1 MSSLFQRVINI
12 LKSPK
17 TEWPVIAGESA
28 TVGSLYVPY
37 VLLLAAIG
45 PIAMLLGGGG
55 TGLFRLSSGFL
66 LRVAVWQ
73 YASSLISVVLF
84 ALVINF
90 LAPHFGATKDQT
102 QAFKTAVYASTAAWI
117 GAVGGLLGLGL
128 GTLLALAG
136 AVYSIY
142 LLYLALPHTMKAPA
156 EKATTYTVVII
167 VVCIVVAILLSVL
180 GRGLGLTSAGLGG
193 LAGLSS
199 ARHDVQA
206 FDPDSAL
213 GRLESAGKNLEKA
226 EKDGKLKD
234 PSQAMGQVMG
244 ALSGA
249 GAGTTIEAL
258 SVETLKTF
266 VPEALAGLPRQSIS
280 AERNAAM
287 GMQVAVAR
295 ARYGDDSHGMK
306 LEVTDTGGAAGFM
319 ALAGWANIERT
330 SEEGT
335 RTEHVGQE
343 GDRLVKEVWDSAAKS
358 GEYTVVIGK
367 RFIVDVQG
375 GAGSLADLKSAAA
388 SVDLARLESLKNEGV
403 KHE

>member
-1 MSSLFQRVINI
+1 VSNI
-12 LKSPK
+12 FDRAIKLLKSPK
-17 TEWPVIAGESA
+17 TEWPVIAGEPA

-37 VLLLAAIG
+37 VLVLAAIG
-45 PIAMLLGGGG
+45 PVAMLLGGGG
-55 TGLFRLSSGFL
+55 TGFFRLSSGFV
-66 LRVAVWQ
+66 LRLAVWQ
-73 YASSLISVVLF
+73 YASSLLSVVLF
-84 ALVINF
+84 ALVIDF
-90 LAPHFGATKDQT
+90 LAPQFGATKDKV

-136 AVYSIY
+136 GIYSIY

-167 VVCIVVAILLSVL
+167 VVYIVIAILLSVL
-180 GRGLGLTSAGLGG
+180 GRGLGMTGAGMGMLGG
-193 LAGLSS
+193 LRGAQ
-199 ARHDVQA
+199 HEVQT

-226 EKDGKLKD
+226 EKEGKLKD

-258 SVETLKTF
+258 GVETLKSF
-266 VPEALAGLPRQSIS
+266 IPETLAGLPRQSIS

-287 GMQVAVAR
+287 GMQVATAH
-295 ARYGDDSHGMK
+295 ASYGDDGHGMK
-306 LEVTDTGGAAGFM
+306 LQVTDTGGAAGFL
-319 ALAGWANIERT
+319 ALAGWANIESS

-335 RTEHVGQE
+335 RTERVGHE

-358 GEYTVVIGK
+358 GEYTVVVGK
-367 RFIVDVQG
+367 RFMVEVQG
-375 GAGSLADLKSAAA
+375 NAGSLADLKAAA
-388 SVDLARLESLKNEGV
+388 SSVDLAKLESLKNEGV

>member
-1 MSSLFQRVINI
+1 MGNLFDRAIKL
-12 LKSPK
+12 LKSPR
-17 TEWPVIAGESA
+17 TEWPVIAGEPA

-37 VLLLAAIG
+37 VLVLAAIG
-45 PIAMLLGGGG
+45 PVAMLLGGGG
-55 TGLFRLSSGFL
+55 TGFFRFSSGFL

-73 YASSLISVVLF
+73 YASSLLSVVLF

-90 LAPHFGATKDQT
+90 LAPQFGATKDKV

-128 GTLLALAG
+128 GALLALAG

-142 LLYLALPHTMKAPA
+142 LLYLALPHTMKASA

-167 VVCIVVAILLSVL
+167 VAWIVIAVLLSVL
-180 GRGLGLTSAGLGG
+180 GRGFGLSSAGLGG
-193 LAGLSS
+193 LAGLPG
-199 ARHDVQA
+199 AQRDVQT

-226 EKDGKLKD
+226 EKEGKLED
-234 PSQAMGQVMG
+234 PAQAMGQVMG

-266 VPEALAGLPRQSIS
+266 VPEALAGMPRQSIS
-280 AERNAAM
+280 AERNSAM
-287 GMQVAVAR
+287 GMQVAVAH
-295 ARYGDDSHGMK
+295 ARYGDEGHGLK
-306 LEVTDTGGAAGFM
+306 LEITDTGGAAGFM
-319 ALAGWANIERT
+319 ALAGWANIEST

-335 RTEHVGQE
+335 RTERVGHE
-343 GDRLVKEVWDSAAKS
+343 GDRLVKEVWDSDSKS

-367 RFIVDVQG
+367 RYLVEVQG
-375 GAGSLADLKSAAA
+375 NAASLADLKAAA
-388 SVDLARLESLKNEGV
+388 STVDLARLESMKDAGV
-403 KHE
+403 KRE

>member
-1 MSSLFQRVINI
+1 MSSLVQRVINI
-12 LKSPK
+12 LKTPK

-55 TGLFRLSSGFL
+55 TGFFRFSSSFL

-73 YASSLISVVLF
+73 YASSLVSVALF

-90 LAPHFGATKDQT
+90 LAPRFGATKDQT

-117 GAVGGLLGLGL
+117 GAVGGLLGFGL
-128 GTLLALAG
+128 GALLGLAG

-167 VVCIVVAILLSVL
+167 VVYIVIAILLSVV
-180 GRGLGLTSAGLGG
+180 GRGIGMSGAGLGG
-193 LAGLSS
+193 WGGVRSVQK
-199 ARHDVQA
+199 DVQT

-213 GRLESAGKNLEKA
+213 GRLESAGRNLEKA
-226 EKDGKLKD
+226 EKEGKLKD

-244 ALSGA
+244 ALAGA
-249 GAGTTIEAL
+249 RAGTTIEAV
-258 SVETLKTF
+258 SADTLKSF
-266 VPEALAGLPRQSIS
+266 VPDTLAGLPRQSIS

-295 ARYGDDSHGMK
+295 ARYGDDGHDMK
-306 LEVTDTGGAAGFM
+306 LEITDTGGAAGFM
-319 ALAGWANIERT
+319 ALAGWANIEST

-335 RTEHVGQE
+335 RTERVGHE
-343 GDRLVKEVWDSAAKS
+343 GDRLVKEVWDSGSNS
-358 GEYTVVIGK
+358 GEYAVVIGK
-367 RFIVDVQG
+367 RFMVDVQG
-375 GAGSLADLKSAAA
+375 NAGSLAELKAAA
-388 SVDLARLESLKNEGV
+388 GAVDLARLESLKNEGV
-403 KHE
+403 KRE